1 MASRVNQGIQRV
13 LDNLEASVNSGNYYE
28 AHQLY
33 RSLYF
38 RYLGRKRYAD
48 LLELLYNGAMLLLQ
62 RDQHAS
68 GADLGILFIDVLNRS
83 QTERTKVYFEKITNL
98 FSIMKQ
104 GTPERETFLH
114 NALGWSLKHTSYKW
128 GHPDLHK
135 LIAEV
140 FWQEKNYTLAKQHFI
155 YSHDGAGCAAMLVEI
170 HQQRGY
176 SNEVDLFIAQVVLQY
191 LCLRNASAAQE
202 ALDSYTSR
210 HPKINNGP
218 PYLLPLLN
226 FLSFLLK
233 TIQLCSHE
241 MFLILCEQYH
251 LSLNRD
257 PSYRIYLEK
266 IAQLFFNAPAPRPKR
281 QGLFGNLLESLFVGL
296 EDEDSDMEEQATRQS
311 SASGASTSQ
320 APQELD

>member
-1 MASRVNQGIQRV
+1 MAARVNQGILRV
-13 LDNLEASVNSGNYYE
+13 LSKLEASVNSGNYYE
-28 AHQLY
+28 AHQMY
-33 RSLYF
+33 RTLYF
-38 RYLGRKRYAD
+38 RYLGQKKYTD
-48 LLELLYNGAMLLLQ
+48 LLELLYNGAMLFLQ

-68 GADLGILFIDVLNRS
+68 GADLGILFIDVLTRS
-83 QTERTKVYFEKITNL
+83 ETDTSKVYFEKITNL

-114 NALGWSLKHTSYKW
+114 NALRWSLKHTNYKW

-135 LIAEV
+135 LFAGV

-155 YSHDGAGCAAMLVEI
+155 YSHDGAGCAAMLVEL

-191 LCLRNASAAQE
+191 LCLHNASAAQE
-202 ALDSYTSR
+202 ALESYTSR

-233 TIQLCSHE
+233 TIQLSSHA
-241 MFLILCEQYH
+241 MFLVLCEQYQ

-257 PSYRIYLEK
+257 PSYRVYLDK
-266 IAQLFFNAPAPRPKR
+266 IAQLFFNAPAPSPKR
-281 QGLFGNLLESLFVGL
+281 QGLLGNLLQSLFGDL
-296 EDEDSDMEEQATRQS
+296 DDEDSDMEEQATRQS
-311 SASGASTSQ
+311 NASGASTSQ

>member
-13 LDNLEASVNSGNYYE
+13 LGKLEASVNSGNYYE
-28 AHQLY
+28 AHQMY

-38 RYLGRKRYAD
+38 RYLGQKKYAD

-62 RDQHAS
+62 RDQHTS
-68 GADLGILFIDVLNRS
+68 GADLGILFIDVLNKS
-83 QTERTKVYFEKITNL
+83 ETETSKSYFEKITNL

-114 NALGWSLKHTSYKW
+114 NALRWSLKHTTYKW

-155 YSHDGAGCAAMLVEI
+155 YSNDGAGCAAMLVEL

-191 LCLRNASAAQE
+191 LCLHNEFAAQK

-233 TIQLCSHE
+233 TIQLPSHG
-241 MFLILCEQYH
+241 MFLILCEQYQ

-257 PSYRIYLEK
+257 PSYRIYLDK
-266 IAQLFFNAPAPRPKR
+266 IAQLFFNGPAPRPKR
-281 QGLFGNLLESLFVGL
+281 QGLFGNLLQSLFVGL
-296 EDEDSDMEEQATRQS
+296 DDEDSDMEEQASRQS
-311 SASGASTSQ
+311 TPGASTSQ